1 VNAIPARLR
10 NPVLWLVVGIPLAT
24 LAGGYWTL
32 RLAYQGGNDEVPDYV
47 TRTGQAQVAEFS
59 PDRAAARAG
68 LRLSLSFDA
77 VAGRV
82 TAMQEA
88 GRPLPAQPLALR
100 FVHPLRAGE
109 DRTIALLPVGAGW
122 QAAMPRIADNAWR
135 LVLSDAGDQWRVV
148 GQRSSHATAVTL
160 RPSLPP

>member
-1 VNAIPARLR
+1 MNAIAARLR

-32 RLAYQGGNDEVPDYV
+32 RLAYQGGNDEVPDDV

-59 PDRAAARAG
+59 PDRAAAQAG
-68 LRLSLSFDA
+68 LRLSLSFDP

-82 TAMQEA
+82 TATQEA
-88 GRPLPAQPLALR
+88 GLPLPSQRLELQ

-109 DRTIALLPVGAGW
+109 DRTIALLPTGAGW
-122 QAAMPRIADNAWR
+122 QAEMPRVSDNDWR
-135 LVLSDAGDQWRVV
+135 LVLSDADRHWRVI
-148 GQRSSHATAVTL
+148 GHRTADATSVTL
-160 RPSLPP
+160 RPALPP